1 MRSCLELKQRS
12 GATPAPMR
20 LLYLTGRKNQMLLDS
35 GTMFAIIIALA
46 GSCFVMVVGI
56 RAQGQLHR
64 VINQKNEKIRF
75 LEAEISKQKRKEL
88 INEGR

>member
-1 MRSCLELKQRS
+1 MRSCVGLKQRS

-56 RAQGQLHR
+56 RAQGKL
-64 VINQKNEKIRF
+64 IRENNK
-75 LEAEISKQKRKEL
+75 LRKEL
-88 INEGR
+88 TELHYEKVKGGI

>member
-56 RAQGQLHR
+56 RAQGKL
-64 VINQKNEKIRF
+64 IRENNR
-75 LEAEISKQKRKEL
+75 LRKEL
-88 INEGR
+88 TELHYDKVRGGI

>member
-1 MRSCLELKQRS
+1 LELKQRS

-20 LLYLTGRKNQMLLDS
+20 LLYLTGRKKQMLLDN

-56 RAQGQLHR
+56 RAQGKLIRENNQL
-64 VINQKNEKIRF
+64 
-75 LEAEISKQKRKEL
+75 RKEL
-88 INEGR
+88 AELHWNSVKGGM